1 MSDHKKVI
9 SPADLS
15 DVITEELTLYAED
28 IQKEIDN
35 AGKKAVDDLVRITK
49 DTAPYNVKHHGKHFA
64 DSIAANTKKR
74 KYGVGN
80 IYTWYVKAPHYRL
93 THLLVHGHMNRTGT
107 GRVKGDPFLHNAWE
121 KVRKQYEKDVEE
133 AVKVD

>member
-28 IQKEIDN
+28 IQKGIDN

-49 DTAPYNVKHHGKHFA
+49 DTAPFNIRHHGKHFA
-64 DSIAANTKKR
+64 DCIAANTVKR
-74 KYGVGN
+74 KTGN
-80 IYTWYVKAPHYRL
+80 IYTWYVKAPHYRR

-107 GRVKGDPFLHNAWE
+107 GRVKGDPFLHNAWD

-133 AVKVD
+133 AVKGD

>member
-1 MSDHKKVI
+1 MSKELI

-15 DVITEELTLYAED
+15 AVLTEELTLYAED

-49 DTAPYNVKHHGKHFA
+49 DTAPYNAKHYGKHFV
-64 DSIAANTKKR
+64 DCIAGNTKKR

-80 IYTWYVKAPHYRL
+80 IYTWYVKPPCYRM

-107 GRVKGDPFLHNAWE
+107 GRVKGNPFLHNAWE
-121 KVRKQYEKDVEE
+121 KVRMKYEKDVEE
-133 AVKVD
+133 AIKVD